1 MRILNF
7 CILYKCLRMIY
18 IPNIH
23 FLNSFDNSMPMFQ
36 IFFLNLFCL
45 NFLLAILIW
54 AVSKSATIYQIHN
67 RMLWFIQAYHNLW
80 TEFRCWN
87 WIYRPREND
96 LENISFFL
104 ANGFNCNIFF
114 SSYIVQMLMFIQ
126 FYFYLSISTVIF
138 CKSYKVNIY
147 FGYFSGKFGDVSISG
162 EVPMEIRKLEE

>member
-96 LENISFFL
+96 LENISFFFWQTDL
-104 ANGFNCNIFF
+104 IVIFF
-114 SSYIVQMLMFIQ
+114 LLIHCSNLNVYSV
-126 FYFYLSISTVIF
+126 
-138 CKSYKVNIY
+138 
-147 FGYFSGKFGDVSISG
+147 
-162 EVPMEIRKLEE
+162 